1 MDELFGEKHDIGVIN
16 NHGPGKVGVKE
27 LGDFLTHNECAQ
39 FDPLE
44 AAFKRL
50 DPQNQGEIDYK
61 TITQLMEV
69 LEIDTLSKET
79 LAKLLGVERLES
91 ITLGMFRKIVG
102 KFDTI

>member
-1 MDELFGEKHDIGVIN
+1 
-16 NHGPGKVGVKE
+16 
-27 LGDFLTHNECAQ
+27 
-39 FDPLE
+39 
-44 AAFKRL
+44 
-50 DPQNQGEIDYK
+50 
-61 TITQLMEV
+61 MEV